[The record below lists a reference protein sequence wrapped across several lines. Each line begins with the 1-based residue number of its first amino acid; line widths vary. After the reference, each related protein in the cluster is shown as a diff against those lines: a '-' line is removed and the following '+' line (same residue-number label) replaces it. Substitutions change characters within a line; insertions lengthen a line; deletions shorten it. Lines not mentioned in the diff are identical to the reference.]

1 MRLILIPLYCSICHW
16 IVEGFQWH
24 VRNKLSPMG
33 LVVRD
38 DYRSE
43 RRSISNINKYHYIVH
58 DDDVSACSYR
68 STICTSL
75 RSTNSDDDKQLT
87 IQNVDKNNK
96 KDETTKGP
104 NKMKN
109 KLKIMISIVNYYL
122 SQRIRYIKR
131 KLTSKD
137 DNNNINSNSNNNN
150 NNRNNRSNNNA
161 LKVFLMKVQVTMSKP
176 INIVKAVLTIIF
188 SLVIRKLVWL
198 RRTLIIEI
206 PFSKFIDVLN
216 TSPER
221 INTVRI
227 TPSMLFFM
235 LDGVHALTRTVPLEP
250 SLLDKLVH
258 SRIEFYAPA
267 APKNVLG
274 LLWTVGKHATV
285 ATVMTM
291 L

>member
-1 MRLILIPLYCSICHW
+1 MRLLLIPLYCSICHW
-16 IVEGFQWH
+16 IVEGFQCY
-24 VRNKLSPMG
+24 VRNKLSPKG

-38 DYRSE
+38 DYRSDG
-43 RRSISNINKYHYIVH
+43 RTISNVNKYQYILLH
-58 DDDVSACSYR
+58 NDMSAYSYR
-68 STICTSL
+68 SGACTSL
-75 RSTNSDDDKQLT
+75 RSTSSDDDKQLT
-87 IQNVDKNNK
+87 IQNVDKSNK
-96 KDETTKGP
+96 KDESIKGP
-104 NKMKN
+104 NKIKN

-122 SQRIRYIKR
+122 SQRLRYITR

-137 DNNNINSNSNNNN
+137 DDTNSNGNINNNSN

-176 INIVKAVLTIIF
+176 MNIVKAVLTIIF

-198 RRTLIIEI
+198 RRTLIVEI
-206 PFSKFIDVLN
+206 PFSKFIDLLN

-258 SRIEFYAPA
+258 SRIEFYAPP
-267 APKNVLG
+267 APKNLLG
-274 LLWTVGKHATV
+274 LLWTVGK
-285 ATVMTM
+285 
-291 L
+291 